1 MPDVGKV
8 LSLDQSMSTNVNLE
22 HLSEE
27 FWSDWR
33 RQFTVTSMPAR
44 MKRCLEVSGRQ
55 MIDVAENLGVS
66 RTTISNWLNG
76 RTQPRRGQI
85 ERWAQF
91 FSVPTS
97 WITSNDWPEDWTPE
111 SEHTLTPL
119 EEYIAKQ
126 DNTGLRTVRGG
137 NSGLLVG
144 PLGFEPRT
152 SGLKVCP
159 DGLESGRGRPELRL
173 VG

>member
-1 MPDVGKV
+1 
-8 LSLDQSMSTNVNLE
+8 MSTNVNLE
-22 HLSEE
+22 NLSDE

-33 RQFTVTSMPAR
+33 RQFTVASMPAR

-55 MIDVAENLGVS
+55 MTDVAKILGVS

-91 FSVPTS
+91 FSVPAS

-111 SEHTLTPL
+111 NEHTLTPL
-119 EEYIAKQ
+119 EEYIA
-126 DNTGLRTVRGG
+126 DHDSAGLRTVRGG
-137 NSGLLVG
+137 NAGTLVAVPIEFGRPTGIRTQNQRIKG
-144 PLGFEPRT
+144 PLEVAPTGT
-152 SGLKVCP
+152 M
-159 DGLESGRGRPELRL
+159 ESPALRL
-173 VG
+173 VS